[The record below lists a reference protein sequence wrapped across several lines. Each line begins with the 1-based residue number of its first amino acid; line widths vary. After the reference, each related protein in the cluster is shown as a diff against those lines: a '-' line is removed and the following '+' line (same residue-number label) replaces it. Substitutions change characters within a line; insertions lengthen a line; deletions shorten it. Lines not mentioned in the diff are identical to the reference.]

1 MKIKALSLVLIS
13 QLSLFG
19 ALDSNESNESKLS
32 SIDVVGNNDKFPTVV
47 LKDTAT
53 AKTIINSE
61 GLRRSMGAAGANIFK
76 SLSMAPSVNVQ
87 SDDPYGLTGGSIR
100 VRGYTE
106 QELGVELDGIPLND
120 TGNFAV
126 YPHEYADAENL
137 YSVALTRGSVNIAA
151 PFYSDIGGTIQL
163 KTKLPQKKFAVQVNQ
178 SLGSYNFYKGF
189 YRVDSGEL
197 STGTRI
203 FASYS
208 HAQADKWKGPGKA
221 PDYRDHVAL
230 GLSQDIGKSKID
242 VFYDFNTQLNY
253 SYKYHQM
260 NWTQAQDYKKY
271 YTTDNSA
278 NPTDGDYYKLNSNP
292 YTNQELRAN
301 LVVPFSQNIK
311 LKVDPYLWTGQGG
324 GYYSYGAPSKITYG
338 QSLNYTNKY
347 GMTAILDGN
356 VNHVNIE
363 AGTFYEYGDLK
374 NFSDRFK
381 GTNGDT
387 ILANLASSFKYWS
400 YIYRTKTSTT
410 MPFIAIKQ
418 KNIADMFDYN
428 IGVKYAI
435 VKRDVTSYDTT
446 AINSYYANDDVYNH
460 LGAVNSN
467 ASYNKTYTKLLP
479 RAQFG
484 LNIDNNSYAY
494 ISYAKTFQVPN
505 NRHLDSNSKNTSTQ
519 SVVDNLKAEAADTYN
534 LGYRYTNNSFYVT
547 PGIYYSKYSDKII
560 SVPTQDPTVSNPQNV
575 GSTSVYGLEFESG
588 VNITKSISIYGSYG
602 YAKATY
608 GNDYTYYDAKSNTI
622 KTVHVK
628 SNQLVDTPEHTL
640 SASVTYKKA
649 GFEGTIS
656 GKYISSRFGDATN
669 TQKVSGYTIFN
680 VDAKQNFTLMG
691 AKLAASASVHNVFDT
706 KYIGRIATGNT
717 NGYYYAGTPLVAT
730 VGLSGKF

>member
-1 MKIKALSLVLIS
+1 MNVKALSLVVIS

-19 ALDSNESNESKLS
+19 AVDSSESNVSKLNTVN
-32 SIDVVGNNDKFPTVV
+32 VVGNNNKFPAVV
-47 LKDTAT
+47 LKDVPT
-53 AKTIINSE
+53 AKTVIDSE
-61 GLRRSMGAAGANIFK
+61 GLKRSMGAAGANIFK
-76 SLSMAPSVNVQ
+76 SVSMAPSVNVQ

-120 TGNFAV
+120 TGNFSV
-126 YPHEYADAENL
+126 YPHEYSDAENL
-137 YSVALTRGSVNIAA
+137 YTVALTRGSTNIAA
-151 PFYSDIGGTIQL
+151 PFYSDIGGTIKL
-163 KTKLPQKKFAVQVNQ
+163 KTKLPQKKFAVQVDQ
-178 SLGSYNFYKGF
+178 SRGSYNFYKGF

-197 STGTRI
+197 STGTRM

-221 PDYRDHVAL
+221 PDYRDHVAF
-230 GLSQDIGKSKID
+230 GLSQDIGTSKVD
-242 VFYDFNTQLNY
+242 LFYDFNTQLNY

-260 NWTQAQDYKKY
+260 NWTKAQDYKKY

-278 NPTDGDYYKLNSNP
+278 DATHADYYKLNSNP
-292 YTNQELRAN
+292 YTNQALRAN
-301 LVVPFSQNIK
+301 VVVPFAQNIS
-311 LKVDPYLWTGQGG
+311 LKVDPYLWLGKGG

-347 GMTAILDGN
+347 GLTAKLDSNLNDVN
-356 VNHVNIE
+356 VQ
-363 AGTFYEYGDLK
+363 AGAFYEYGDLK

-387 ILANLASSFKYWS
+387 ILANLASSFNKWS
-400 YIYRTKTSTT
+400 YIYRTKTTTT

-418 KNIADMFDYN
+418 KYIADMFDYN

-435 VKRDVTSYDTT
+435 VTRDVTSYDT
-446 AINSYYANDDVYNH
+446 ASINSYYAKDDVYNH

-484 LNIDNNSYAY
+484 VNIDENSYAY
-494 ISYAKTFQVPN
+494 ISYAKTFQVPG
-505 NRHLDSNSKNTSTQ
+505 NRHQDSNSNSVSTQ
-519 SVVDNLKAEAADTYN
+519 SVVNNLKPQVADTYN
-534 LGYRYTNNSFYVT
+534 LGYRYTENSFYVT
-547 PGIYYSKYSDKII
+547 PGVYYSKYSDKIV

-575 GSTSVYGLEFESG
+575 GSTSVYGLELESG
-588 VNITKSISIYGSYG
+588 VNITKNISAYGSYG

-622 KTVHVK
+622 KTVKVK

-640 SASVTYKKA
+640 SASLTYKRA

-656 GKYISSRFGDATN
+656 GKYISSRYGDATN
-669 TQKVSGYTIFN
+669 TQKVGGYTIFN
-680 VDAKQNFTLMG
+680 ADAKQNFTLMG
-691 AKLAASASVHNVFDT
+691 AKLTAMASVNNIFDT
-706 KYIGRIATGNT
+706 KYIGKIASGNT
-717 NGYYYAGTPLVAT
+717 KGYYYAGTPLVAT